1 MSKKHNDQIEISDLM
16 ADAIS
21 NAMARRNQAFATALE
36 AEETL
41 TSLSEDEA
49 NAIAGGA
56 IAPPIIAGGFPV
68 PPLEEM

>member
-1 MSKKHNDQIEISDLM
+1 MSEKHNRKIEISDLM

-41 TSLSEDEA
+41 TSLSEDEV

-56 IAPPIIAGGFPV
+56 IPPIIAGGFPI
-68 PPLEEM
+68 PPLEGM